1 MFAQRRIAVLIPCRN
16 EAATVARVVHDFR
29 AALPGCAVY
38 VYDNGSTDETG
49 ELARAAGAV
58 VRFEPHP
65 GKGGVVRRMF
75 AEIDA
80 DVYLLVDGDA
90 TYDAMAAPDLVRTL
104 VDGDLDMV
112 TAVRDQEGRG
122 AAYPPGHHFGNRA
135 FSALLGG
142 LFGTRPTDLF
152 SGYRAFSR
160 RFVKSFPAT
169 SRGFEIE
176 TELTIHALEQRIS
189 LAERSTRY
197 FERPRGSVSKLAT
210 YRDGMRILGKTIM
223 LFKDVKPATFFGGF
237 AVLFGVAGLLLGI
250 GVIMEFME
258 TRYVTRLPTAV
269 LATGLVLLAFLALT
283 CGLILD
289 SVTRGRRESKRMA
302 YLAAGSADTRW
313 SGEMMLRRS
322 NQALAG
328 THAFP
333 PGHYHSPIVDPE
345 ELKKRQ
351 DAMWTGDDPLLGI
364 DLNDQVHRR
373 ILTEVFPKYIAEFD
387 YPVELDCAP
396 GPASFYVNNSQFG
409 WLDAS
414 VLFVLLR
421 EWAPKRI
428 IEVGS
433 GYSSLLMADVNRRFL
448 HGQIDITCIEPNP
461 RDFLRGEIPGIARVL
476 QRNVQDVP
484 LEIFRQLA
492 RGDVLF
498 IDSSHVAKTG
508 SDVNYL
514 MFQVLPRLAPGV
526 RVHIHDIF
534 FPSEYPKDWVLREN
548 RSWNEQYVVRALL
561 MYSSA
566 FKLVFGSSI
575 AYHRHPEFLRTALR
589 QSDGAILGG
598 GSLWIEKRD
607 DQ

>member
-1 MFAQRRIAVLIPCRN
+1 MNPVQRAMPTSAVTLGGSFEAEAPSGRETRRPTTYALSSMSETVASDPKVNSMAIVMTPPSTAITRVRCGHRQSSQPAIASAP
-16 EAATVARVVHDFR
+16 AATLANAPVSSSNSEPSRALTNNHASNAAWTRRTTSIAPTARRGSLAVGS
-29 AALPGCAVY
+29 AAVGDAAKVGWGHEGHYDMAIKRPRCAQK
-38 VYDNGSTDETG
+38 
-49 ELARAAGAV
+49 R
-58 VRFEPHP
+58 
-65 GKGGVVRRMF
+65 GGVLDVRS
-75 AEIDA
+75 
-80 DVYLLVDGDA
+80 
-90 TYDAMAAPDLVRTL
+90 APDLVRTL

-396 GPASFYVNNSQFG
+396 GP
-409 WLDAS
+409 
-414 VLFVLLR
+414 
-421 EWAPKRI
+421 
-428 IEVGS
+428 
-433 GYSSLLMADVNRRFL
+433 
-448 HGQIDITCIEPNP
+448 
-461 RDFLRGEIPGIARVL
+461 
-476 QRNVQDVP
+476 
-484 LEIFRQLA
+484 
-492 RGDVLF
+492 
-498 IDSSHVAKTG
+498 
-508 SDVNYL
+508 
-514 MFQVLPRLAPGV
+514 
-526 RVHIHDIF
+526 
-534 FPSEYPKDWVLREN
+534 
-548 RSWNEQYVVRALL
+548 
-561 MYSSA
+561 
-566 FKLVFGSSI
+566 
-575 AYHRHPEFLRTALR
+575 
-589 QSDGAILGG
+589 
-598 GSLWIEKRD
+598 
-607 DQ
+607 

>member
-1 MFAQRRIAVLIPCRN
+1 
-16 EAATVARVVHDFR
+16 
-29 AALPGCAVY
+29 
-38 VYDNGSTDETG
+38 
-49 ELARAAGAV
+49 
-58 VRFEPHP
+58 
-65 GKGGVVRRMF
+65 
-75 AEIDA
+75 
-80 DVYLLVDGDA
+80 
-90 TYDAMAAPDLVRTL
+90 
-104 VDGDLDMV
+104 
-112 TAVRDQEGRG
+112 
-122 AAYPPGHHFGNRA
+122 
-135 FSALLGG
+135 

-189 LAERSTRY
+189 LAETSTRY

-223 LFKDVKPATFFGGF
+223 LFKDVKPAAFFGGF
-237 AVLFGVAGLLLGI
+237 AVLFGVAGLLLGA

-313 SGEMMLRRS
+313 SGEMMFGRS
-322 NQALAG
+322 NQVLAG
-328 THAFP
+328 AHAFP
-333 PGHYHSPIVDPE
+333 PGHYYSPIVDPE

-351 DAMWTGDDPLLGI
+351 DAMWTADDPLLGI

-373 ILTEVFPKYIAEFD
+373 ILTEVFPRYIAEFD
-387 YPVELDCAP
+387 YPVEFDYAP
-396 GPASFYVNNSQFG
+396 EPTSFYVNNSQFG

-448 HGQIDITCIEPNP
+448 HGQIDITCVEPNP
-461 RDFLRGEIPGIARVL
+461 RDFLRNEIPGIARVL
-476 QRNVQDVP
+476 QRNVQELP
-484 LEIFRQLA
+484 FEIFEQLA

-514 MFQVLPRLAPGV
+514 MFQVLPRLVSGV
-526 RVHIHDIF
+526 RIHIHDIF

-548 RSWNEQYVVRALL
+548 RSWNEQYIVRALL

-566 FKLVFGSSI
+566 FKLIFGSSI
-575 AYHRHPEFLRTALR
+575 AYHRHPELLRAALR
-589 QSDGAILGG
+589 QSDGAILSG
-598 GSLWIEKRD
+598 GSLWIEKCD

>member
-1 MFAQRRIAVLIPCRN
+1 
-16 EAATVARVVHDFR
+16 
-29 AALPGCAVY
+29 
-38 VYDNGSTDETG
+38 
-49 ELARAAGAV
+49 
-58 VRFEPHP
+58 
-65 GKGGVVRRMF
+65 
-75 AEIDA
+75 
-80 DVYLLVDGDA
+80 
-90 TYDAMAAPDLVRTL
+90 
-104 VDGDLDMV
+104 
-112 TAVRDQEGRG
+112 
-122 AAYPPGHHFGNRA
+122 
-135 FSALLGG
+135 
-142 LFGTRPTDLF
+142 
-152 SGYRAFSR
+152 
-160 RFVKSFPAT
+160 
-169 SRGFEIE
+169 
-176 TELTIHALEQRIS
+176 
-189 LAERSTRY
+189 
-197 FERPRGSVSKLAT
+197 
-210 YRDGMRILGKTIM
+210 
-223 LFKDVKPATFFGGF
+223 
-237 AVLFGVAGLLLGI
+237 
-250 GVIMEFME
+250 
-258 TRYVTRLPTAV
+258 
-269 LATGLVLLAFLALT
+269 
-283 CGLILD
+283 
-289 SVTRGRRESKRMA
+289 MA

-322 NQALAG
+322 DQALAG

-387 YPVELDCAP
+387 YPVEFDCAP
-396 GPASFYVNNSQFG
+396 ELTSYYVNNSQFG

-414 VLFVLLR
+414 ALFVLLR

-566 FKLVFGSSI
+566 FKLVFGSNI
-575 AYHRHPEFLRTALR
+575 AYHRHPELLRTALR